1 LLRVAVG
8 ATLALDGA
16 AHLRAASLAS
26 PGAYGAG
33 MIEIGAGLLLGI
45 GLMSPV
51 AAAAAA
57 ALVAASALA
66 PDASVA
72 DLVPSFVMAVA
83 VVLLGPGAY
92 SLDARL
98 FGRREIVLPHAPRR
112 PGG

>member
-1 LLRVAVG
+1 VAVG

-16 AHLRAASLAS
+16 AHLRAAPHAS
-26 PGAYGAG
+26 PGAYGVG
-33 MIEIGAGLLLGI
+33 LVEIGAGLLLGI

-66 PDASVA
+66 PGASIA

-83 VVLLGPGAY
+83 VALLGPGAY

-98 FGRREIVLPHAPRR
+98 FGRREIVLPPVRRIPRSW
-112 PGG
+112 